1 MRETTA
7 VSMPVGTPPPLSWRA
22 RLESVVRAS
31 ALVPALV
38 LSAVAWVFVAT
49 AHALHMGRLPWAPPA
64 CGWASATGTPC
75 PACGGTRALAALAE
89 FDPAGAVALNPLFAT
104 LAIAGALA
112 FPLAVVDA
120 SANRGRATSW
130 LAALARGRRV
140 LVWAAAL
147 LALNWA
153 VLLVLDRLR

>member
-1 MRETTA
+1 M
-7 VSMPVGTPPPLSWRA
+7 STPPPLSWRA
-22 RLESVVRAS
+22 RLESVARAP

-49 AHALHMGRLPWAPPA
+49 AHALHTGRLPWSPPA
-64 CGWASATGTPC
+64 CGWAAATGTPC

-89 FDPAGAVALNPLFAT
+89 FDLVGALMLNPLFAA
-104 LAIAGALA
+104 LAALVALA

-120 SANRGRATSW
+120 VANRGRATSW
-130 LAALARGRRV
+130 LAAYARGRRG

-153 VLLVLDRLR
+153 ALLVLDRLR